1 MTVESMVPAM
11 LTIIKEWVCL
21 SLPVSHSIA
30 LEFHTTVSLLNILM
44 SAGLIVKF
52 FSVLFLVLTYV
63 VYKPPEEPR
72 PNPAVLSP
80 EVDFMTTRRHTSCC
94 KF

>member
-30 LEFHTTVSLLNILM
+30 LEFHSTVSLLLH
-44 SAGLIVKF
+44 SLR
-52 FSVLFLVLTYV
+52 VLHI
-63 VYKPPEEPR
+63 
-72 PNPAVLSP
+72 A
-80 EVDFMTTRRHTSCC
+80 
-94 KF
+94 